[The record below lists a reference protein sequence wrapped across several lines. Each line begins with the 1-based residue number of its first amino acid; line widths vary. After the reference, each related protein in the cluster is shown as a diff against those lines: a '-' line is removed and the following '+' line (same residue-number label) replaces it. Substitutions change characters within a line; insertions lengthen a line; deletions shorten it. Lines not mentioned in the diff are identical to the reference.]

1 MLRVSLKRQTFDI
14 AITRRNLSQKDLARE
29 LGVSRALLSQVL
41 GGKKEPSAM
50 MRKRLLSYF
59 QDYTFDDLFT
69 IEAGGHGDR
78 GQA

>member
-1 MLRVSLKRQTFDI
+1 MVSVSLKRPIFDI

-29 LGVSRALLSQVL
+29 LRISRALLSQVV

-50 MRKRLLSYF
+50 MRKRLLEYF
-59 QDYTFDDLFT
+59 QEYSFDDLFT
-69 IEAGGHGDR
+69 IEEGGNGDC